1 MLLDTIF
8 FSYSRDDSEFV
19 LTLAKNLRQS
29 GANIWLDQLD
39 IKPGTRWDKSIEAA
53 LKNSS
58 TLLVILSKNSVEST
72 NVMDEVSFAL
82 EENKTVVPVLL
93 EECDIPFRLRRLQ
106 FADFSKDQSKGLKT
120 LAEALHLTG
129 SVADKLT
136 DSILQ
141 PISGSPEGFPSRN
154 KVADEKEVKPVEINK
169 PAGQTE
175 PNTQSRSNPVSAI
188 SNRNRILV
196 ISAGLVIV
204 LAALGLF
211 FKNVMFPDEDLTAWE
226 LALKKDSISEY
237 EFYIRTNPQGKF
249 ILTARDSTDSK
260 KEQEKA
266 LLDTRAWNK
275 ADSINSVVA
284 IEKYLKEFAQGKYV
298 QTAIEKRKMLIDDG
312 EKIVEDNQAWT
323 RVKDSNLIDALAS
336 YVINDSIIGQ
346 HKSEALARMNEVG
359 NQGWFYNG
367 RIDGEFIVGNPVL
380 ELIWRDSIEVKSN
393 MKPKIGD
400 ILIVT
405 RANNTHNRV
414 GTTTAEGATG
424 KAVKKDKKVILIG
437 VEERGNALF
446 TKVRYD

>member
-1 MLLDTIF
+1 MSLDTIF

-39 IKPGTRWDKSIEAA
+39 IKPGTRWDKSIETA
-53 LKNSS
+53 LKNSN
-58 TLLVILSKNSVEST
+58 TLLVILSKKSVEST

-120 LAEALHLTG
+120 LADALHLTD

-136 DSILQ
+136 DSIIQ
-141 PISGSPEGFPSRN
+141 PISDSSEEFLSRN
-154 KVADEKEVKPVEINK
+154 KVDEGNEIKSVEIDERTGLNEPSTHSRPSPVFASTNK
-169 PAGQTE
+169 
-175 PNTQSRSNPVSAI
+175 
-188 SNRNRILV
+188 NRILV
-196 ISAGLVIV
+196 FGIGLVIV
-204 LAALGLF
+204 LGALGFF
-211 FKNVMFPDEDLTAWE
+211 FKDAMFPDEDLIAWE
-226 LALKKDSISEY
+226 LALKKDSVEEY
-237 EFYIRTNPQGKF
+237 TFYKRTNPQGKF
-249 ILTARDSTDSK
+249 LINATDSIDSK
-260 KEQEKA
+260 DKQEKI
-266 LLDTRAWNK
+266 LSDTRAWKK

-298 QTAIEKRKMLIDDG
+298 QMAIEKKKILIDDG
-312 EKIVEDNQAWT
+312 EKIGEDNQAWI
-323 RVKDSNLIDALAS
+323 RVKDSSLIDVLAS

-346 HKSEALARMNEVG
+346 HKSEALARINEAG
-359 NQGWFYNG
+359 NQGWFFNG
-367 RIDGEFIVGNPVL
+367 RMNGEFIINPVL
-380 ELIWRDSIEVKSN
+380 ELVWRDSIEVKSN

-405 RANNTHNRV
+405 RANNTYNRV
-414 GTTTAEGATG
+414 GPTTAEGATG
-424 KAVKKDKKVILIG
+424 KAIKKDKKVILID